1 MIKTIDSNGSTI
13 TDSKMRNHIQFK
25 GYVREVIQANRFAV
39 LATESDGQPHASLIA
54 ITPAEEYRILIFA
67 TYRNTRKYTNLVQNG
82 KVAILFEN
90 RSVNSKRE
98 QEISVLTAFGQA
110 DEVEKPHVDSDL
122 RAHILRHPEQSAFLL
137 STDCTI
143 FRVKVE
149 AYQVVLGI
157 DDVKWC
163 AIDDLETR

>member
-1 MIKTIDSNGSTI
+1 MKNPLQL
-13 TDSKMRNHIQFK
+13 KK
-25 GYVREVIQANRFAV
+25 YVQRVIQANRFAV
-39 LATESDGQPHASLIA
+39 LATECDSQPHASLIA
-54 ITPAEEYRILIFA
+54 ITPTEEYRALIFA

-90 RSVNSKRE
+90 RTVKSKSE
-98 QEISVLTAFGQA
+98 QEISVLTAFGRA
-110 DEVEKPHVDSDL
+110 EEIRIENTNPDL
-122 RAHILRHPEQSAFLL
+122 LAHMLRHPELSTFLL
-137 STDCTI
+137 STDCAV

-163 AIDDLETR
+163 TVDDLDTFS